1 MNRPYISSHSSFPQ
15 CPHCSNLNRSRK
27 SLDLLP
33 VDHFL
38 RVSRDPSS
46 PIVCPELKST
56 QCQMCFK
63 IGHTRSHCPSQIKS
77 WRSYPVLEKENDK
90 VLDKIKT
97 KVKNLDNPN
106 LSVNKFSALLQ
117 DDSDSDESDPI
128 YDSEGKFRPRSPDY
142 PPPDWDLVLNK

>member
-1 MNRPYISSHSSFPQ
+1 
-15 CPHCSNLNRSRK
+15 
-27 SLDLLP
+27 LDLLP

-38 RVSRDPSS
+38 RESRDPSS
-46 PIVCPELKST
+46 PIVCPELKNT
-56 QCQMCFK
+56 QCQLCFK
-63 IGHTRSHCPSQIKS
+63 MGHTRSHCPSQIKS
-77 WRSYPVLEKENDK
+77 WRSYAMQNK
-90 VLDKIKT
+90 VNILDNNV
-97 KVKNLDNPN
+97 KVKNLDNLN